1 MNSPA
6 NASRPT
12 RTHHRQ
18 HPGMK
23 NLEKYAERMRLNDM
37 ESVARRQMWP
47 AMVKRIQAVFDEIG
61 NSPLASHFGSF
72 FLHPVVPAAYRHL
85 PEGRYLAQLQLTC
98 GIRPL
103 GLDTLVKN
111 EDHPEGVAKIL
122 LEKDAAMWF
131 NQSPSGAVTVFI
143 APYSSAVLKMNEDNI
158 ILGMYSSP
166 EKLTNKRIRE
176 LFSTLFR
183 YLSITSAHHQQ
194 SVMDYGW
201 RLWLIYKDAR
211 TKKHEG
217 FVKTIERILMAAGA
231 AACIWVIFP
240 STASSGANTNIAQ
253 AQHSSAEVAPH
264 SGRVSTQPRGLCT
277 GTWLELA
284 RPPKVDAPPCS
295 EATPARIPYR

>member
-1 MNSPA
+1 MNSQA

-23 NLEKYAERMRLNDM
+23 NFEKYAERMKLNDVN
-37 ESVARRQMWP
+37 SVARRQMWP
-47 AMVKRIQAVFDEIG
+47 AMVKRIQAVFDEIE

-72 FLHPVVPAAYRHL
+72 FLHPVVPDAYRHL

-98 GIRPL
+98 GFRLL
-103 GLDTLVKN
+103 GLDTL
-111 EDHPEGVAKIL
+111 EIGDEHPQGVAKTL

-131 NQSPSGAVTVFI
+131 NQSPSGAVTVFM
-143 APYSSAVLKMNEDNI
+143 APYRSAVLKMNEENI
-158 ILGMYSSP
+158 ILGLYASP
-166 EKLTNKRIRE
+166 EKLTDKLIRE
-176 LFSTLFR
+176 LFSTFFR

-217 FVKTIERILMAAGA
+217 FVKTLERLLMAAGA

-240 STASSGANTNIAQ
+240 STTGSGANTSIAP
-253 AQHSSAEVAPH
+253 AQHSPAEVAPH
-264 SGRVSTQPRGLCT
+264 SGRVLTQPERLCA

-284 RPPKVDAPPCS
+284 QPRQEDAPPCS
-295 EATPARIPYR
+295 PTTPTRIPYR